1 MEVARQVISR
11 NKYAKGNTVQDLKH
25 FNSQFLVTQAKK
37 KGEQLVAMMPA
48 IEQSFDLID
57 FVKVELSAENN
68 FLEKSMFSR

>member
-1 MEVARQVISR
+1 
-11 NKYAKGNTVQDLKH
+11 
-25 FNSQFLVTQAKK
+25 
-37 KGEQLVAMMPA
+37 MMPA